1 MRQDMPQLDPGRAV
15 QREAQSL
22 PRICQCPTYHLGV
35 ATTRTVAA
43 THGPGQKPPK
53 KRPNKLRRHQ
63 FPNLMFFP
71 HGSAEN
77 GFIRRRERVTLLA
90 RCPDDGAERGA
101 TTGAPS
107 RATEIGRSRA
117 GGTGLARFS
126 AALGRCTVGAA
137 AGHPGELRAGGG
149 EEKHVFR
156 CVLLV

>member
-1 MRQDMPQLDPGRAV
+1 MPQPDPGRAA

-22 PRICQCPTYHLGV
+22 PRICPRPTYHLGV

-43 THGPGQKPPK
+43 THGPGHQPPK
-53 KRPNKLRRHQ
+53 KRPNQLRRHQ
-63 FPNLMFFP
+63 FPDETFFP
-71 HGSAEN
+71 QDSAEN
-77 GFIRRRERVTLLA
+77 GFIRRRERVTLFA
-90 RCPDDGAERGA
+90 RCPDHGAEGGA

-126 AALGRCTVGAA
+126 AALGRCAVGAA

-149 EEKHVFR
+149 EEKHEKPVFR